1 MKPQKKTGLLL
12 SALALGMLF
21 SCSKNEEV
29 GVPTEQTA
37 IVESAIQQPS
47 ALNKECSFVDSNWS
61 SASVLSSTIG
71 TAAETS
77 FMRSQLTKIAGVWGI
92 PSVALSFVKDPRNPG
107 STYNAISYQSKKI
120 YYGEAIY
127 KAAKAKGQIVNAM
140 ILAHEF
146 GHQLQYRF
154 NLPSVSENTARPD
167 ELEAD
172 GFAGFYLRKPAG
184 FNAGTFAAI
193 APGYEFA
200 FAIGDNATTSPNHHG
215 TPPQRRSAVRLGW
228 LLGQYTLNA
237 SDFDYYFF
245 YYYNGVLS
253 GTYRQ
258 AGTKK
263 ISPEMDKDIKSHA
276 EELRRISTGQMSR
289 QEYESLQ

>member
-1 MKPQKKTGLLL
+1 MKTRKKTGLLL

-21 SCSKNEEV
+21 SCSKSEEV
-29 GVPTEQTA
+29 VAPTEQNA
-37 IVESAIQQPS
+37 LLSATIDQPS
-47 ALNKECSFVDSNWS
+47 ALSKECSFVDSNWTPT
-61 SASVLSSTIG
+61 SVLSNSIG

-77 FMRSQLTKIAGVWGI
+77 FMRSQLTKIAGIWGI
-92 PSVALSFVKDPRNPG
+92 PSVPLSFVKDPSRPS

-127 KAAKAKGQIVNAM
+127 NAAKAKGQIVNAM

-154 NLPSVSENTARPD
+154 NIPSVSENTARPD

-172 GFAGFYLRKPAG
+172 GFAGYYLRRPAG
-184 FNAGTFAAI
+184 YNAGSFAAI

-200 FAIGDNATTSPNHHG
+200 FAIGDNATTSPDHHG

-237 SDFDYYFF
+237 NDFDYYFF
-245 YYYNGVLS
+245 YYYNGVLN

-258 AGTKK
+258 ASTKR
-263 ISPEMDKDIKSHA
+263 INSEIDKDIKSHA
-276 EELRRISTGQMSR
+276 EELKRIQTGQMS
-289 QEYESLQ
+289 QEEYENLK